1 MSKAIFDNSRQ
12 LWGIMGGMGP
22 LASAEFVK
30 TIYELCPED
39 QEQFAPPLIL
49 WSDPRM
55 PDRTDCI
62 LDGRQHLLL
71 QKLIEGLERL
81 VACGVTDIVI
91 CCVTIHQVTNLLPRA
106 LRSRIIS
113 LLDVIFED
121 VLKSQR
127 RYLLLCTNGTR
138 KVRLFENHRLWNST
152 QGRIVLPSEKDQEH
166 IHELIYR
173 IKQYKHCA
181 ADVEFLNELVRSY
194 GVDSFI
200 AGCTEIHVLVRD
212 YGLARGF
219 AQAGPCVDPLMVVA
233 GMISQSTLSAS
244 VAG

>member
-1 MSKAIFDNSRQ
+1 MSQMMFDNSRQ

-30 TIYELCPED
+30 TIYGLCPAD

-62 LDGRQHLLL
+62 LEGRQDLLL
-71 QKLIEGLERL
+71 EKLTEGLERL
-81 VACGVTDIVI
+81 VACDVTDIVI
-91 CCVTIHQVTNLLPRA
+91 CCVTIHQVTDLLPRA

-113 LLDVIFED
+113 LPDVIFED

-138 KVRLFENHRLWNST
+138 KVGLFERHRLWNST
-152 QGRIVLPSEKDQEH
+152 QGRIVLPSEKDQER

-173 IKQYKHCA
+173 IKQYQHCA

-219 AQAGPCVDPLMVVA
+219 AQASPCVDPLMVIA
-233 GMISQSTLSAS
+233 GIISQSTLSAS